1 MISNVSNRICR
12 VLGCEYN
19 VNGFCG
25 LNVKSDSYVI
35 EEQCSPTNNWHIIG
49 SFVLDQIFEQDTA
62 KDIDLVMPKHEMPAA
77 LPDELI
83 NSDLVIEMVWQS
95 PVDLRGLDFYNIS
108 LPRIS
113 ERGFEECQIAEELK
127 RYREIQTLPGIRKV
141 PALSFFS
148 AIKTMAKYDL
158 EPDMKTLKIWKRS
171 ILSPLGWKKELGY
184 FFIKYT
190 EATMHRQFQWDYV
203 RAEYLIS
210 TMEMAYKTT
219 ADREKG
225 NYLECVREVLLN
237 LRLQDIAY
245 EALLKYVN
253 AKVEGDIEKINQ
265 LLRDIR
271 EARFKQK
278 GDCSVL

>member
-1 MISNVSNRICR
+1 MISNVSNTICR

-25 LNVKSDSYVI
+25 LNVKSGSDVI

-49 SFVLDQIFEQDTA
+49 SFVLDQIFQRDTA
-62 KDIDLVMPKHEMPAA
+62 KDIDLVMPEHEMPVA
-77 LPDELI
+77 LSNELI
-83 NSDLVIEMVWQS
+83 NSDLVIEMVWRS
-95 PVDLRGLDFYNIS
+95 PVDLRGFDFYNIS

-127 RYREIQTLPGIRKV
+127 RYKKIQTLRGVRKV

-158 EPDMKTLKIWKRS
+158 EPNTKTLKIWRQS
-171 ILSPLGWKKELGY
+171 ILSPLAWKKELGY
-184 FFIKYT
+184 FFLKYT
-190 EATMHRQFQWDYV
+190 AKLTGRRYQWDYM

-210 TMEMAYKTT
+210 RAERVYETT
-219 ADREKG
+219 VDREKEK
-225 NYLECVREVLLN
+225 YLKCVREVLLN
-237 LRLQDIAY
+237 LQLQDIAY

-253 AKVEGDIEKINQ
+253 AKVQGDIERINH
-265 LLRDIR
+265 LWRDIMD
-271 EARFKQK
+271 ARFEQK
-278 GDCSVL
+278 RERSV

>member
-1 MISNVSNRICR
+1 MISNVSNIICR

-25 LNVKSDSYVI
+25 LNVKSGSDVI
-35 EEQCSPTNNWHIIG
+35 EAQCSPTSNWHITG
-49 SFVLDQIFEQDTA
+49 SFVLDQVFQRDTA
-62 KDIDLVMPKHEMPAA
+62 KDIDLVMPTHEMPVA

-95 PVDLRGLDFYNIS
+95 PVDLRGFHFYNIS

-127 RYREIQTLPGIRKV
+127 RHRKIQTLLGIKKV
-141 PALSFFS
+141 PAPSFFS

-158 EPDMKTLKIWKRS
+158 EPDVKTLRIWKQS

-184 FFIKYT
+184 FFLKQT
-190 EATMHRQFQWDYV
+190 EAAIGRQFQWDYV

-210 TMEMAYKTT
+210 KAERVYETT
-219 ADREKG
+219 VDREKEK
-225 NYLECVREVLLN
+225 YLKCVREVLFN
-237 LRLQDIAY
+237 LKLQDIAY
-245 EALLKYVN
+245 EALLKYVS
-253 AKVEGDIEKINQ
+253 AKVEGDIEKVNQ
-265 LLRDIR
+265 LRRDIA
-271 EARFKQK
+271 EARFERKREH
-278 GDCSVL
+278 SV